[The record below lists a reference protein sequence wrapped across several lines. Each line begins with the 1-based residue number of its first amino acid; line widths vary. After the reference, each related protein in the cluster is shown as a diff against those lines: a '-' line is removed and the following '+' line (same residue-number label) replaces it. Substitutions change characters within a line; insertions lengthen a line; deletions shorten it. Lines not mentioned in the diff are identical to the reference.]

1 MLRKLVSFLILA
13 PLALAIVL
21 FAVSNRAPVLL
32 SFDPFGAQ
40 PPMFG
45 YPMPLFLALLAAL
58 IVGVIVG
65 GASAWSRQRKWR
77 SRARR
82 LSAELKAAHAEA
94 AALRRQLETIRVAP
108 QAQQTSIASIAYRH
122 PSAA

>member
-1 MLRKLVSFLILA
+1 MLRKIVSFLILA

-32 SFDPFGAQ
+32 GFDPFGAQ
-40 PPMFG
+40 PPMFA

-58 IVGVIVG
+58 IAGVIVG
-65 GASAWSRQRKWR
+65 GAAAWSRQRKWR
-77 SRARR
+77 RRARR
-82 LSAELKAAHAEA
+82 LSGELKIAHAEA
-94 AALRRQLETIRVAP
+94 AVLRRQLETARAAP
-108 QAQQTSIASIAYRH
+108 QQTTSIASIAYRH

>member
-1 MLRKLVSFLILA
+1 MLRKIISVLILL

-21 FAVSNRAPVLL
+21 FAISNRAPVLL
-32 SFDPFGAQ
+32 SFDPLGAQ

-45 YPMPLFLALLAAL
+45 YPMPLFLALLGAL
-58 IVGVIVG
+58 IAGVVIG

-82 LSAELKAAHAEA
+82 LSGELKAAHAEA
-94 AALRRQLETIRVAP
+94 AALRRQLETPRAMP
-108 QAQQTSIASIAYRH
+108 QPQQTSIASIAYRH

>member
-1 MLRKLVSFLILA
+1 MLRKIVSFLILA

-32 SFDPFGAQ
+32 GFDPFGAQ
-40 PPMFG
+40 PPMFA

-58 IVGVIVG
+58 IAGVVVG
-65 GASAWSRQRKWR
+65 GTAAWSRQRKWR
-77 SRARR
+77 RRARR
-82 LSAELKAAHAEA
+82 LSGELKTARAEA
-94 AALRRQLETIRVAP
+94 AALRRQLETARAAP
-108 QAQQTSIASIAYRH
+108 QPQTSIASIAYRH

>member
-1 MLRKLVSFLILA
+1 MLRKIVTALILL
-13 PLALAIVL
+13 PLAFAIVM

-40 PPMFG
+40 PPMFA
-45 YPMPLFLALLAAL
+45 YPMPHFLALLGAL

-65 GASAWSRQRKWR
+65 GTAAWSRQRKWR

-82 LSAELKAAHAEA
+82 LSGELKAAQTEA
-94 AALRRQLETIRVAP
+94 AALRRQFETVRAP
-108 QAQQTSIASIAYRH
+108 QQPQTSITSIAYRH

>member
-1 MLRKLVSFLILA
+1 MLRKIASFLILA

-32 SFDPFGAQ
+32 GFDPFGAQ
-40 PPMFG
+40 PPMFA

-58 IVGVIVG
+58 IAGVVVG
-65 GASAWSRQRKWR
+65 GAAAWSRQRKWR
-77 SRARR
+77 RRARR
-82 LSAELKAAHAEA
+82 LSGELKTAHAEA
-94 AALRRQLETIRVAP
+94 AALRRQLETARAAP
-108 QAQQTSIASIAYRH
+108 QQQTSIASIAYRH